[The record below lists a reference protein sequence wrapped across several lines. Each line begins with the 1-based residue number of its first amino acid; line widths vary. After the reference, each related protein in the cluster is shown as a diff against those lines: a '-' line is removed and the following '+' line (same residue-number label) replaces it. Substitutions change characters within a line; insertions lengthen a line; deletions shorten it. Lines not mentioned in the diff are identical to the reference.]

1 MKVRIWDQL
10 VWRYCVNAEDKRNET
25 ESTAQAGEETLF
37 WFKIEVSTLL
47 WVTITL
53 LLPGQLPA
61 IPTGIAV
68 FLFLFANA
76 LRSTRASRPLYMQ
89 CTVLDTGASLMG
101 VMLAVPFYIGAAAL
115 ITWGLTFIGGLY

>member
-10 VWRYCVNAEDKRNET
+10 VWRYCVNAEDKRNAT

-101 VMLAVPFYIGAAAL
+101 VVLAVPFYSGAAAL
-115 ITWGLTFIGGLY
+115 ITWGLTVIGGLY